1 MATRT
6 PTTTPPRLISTYGAS
21 SRPTSGGW
29 ETISWYFFRISG
41 VALIFLVIF
50 HLLLMHVINDVSVTN
65 YAFVAARYK
74 DPFWRVYDLL
84 LLTLA
89 LPHGLN
95 GVRIMCE
102 DYIGSRGWR
111 LAVEST
117 LFLLALTFWLTGT
130 LTIITFQPGQTLAQT
145 LLGLLH
151 H

>member
-6 PTTTPPRLISTYGAS
+6 SAPPRLISTYGAS
-21 SRPTSGGW
+21 SKPTSGGW

>member
-1 MATRT
+1 MATHT
-6 PTTTPPRLISTYGAS
+6 PAPPRLISTYGAS
-21 SRPTSGGW
+21 SKPTSGGW

-50 HLLLMHVINDVSVTN
+50 HLLLMHVINDVSATT
-65 YAFVAARYK
+65 YCFVAARYQ

-95 GVRIMCE
+95 GVRIICE

-130 LTIITFQPGQTLAQT
+130 LTIITFQPAAGACP
-145 LLGLLH
+145 GLHALIR
-151 H
+151 

>member
-6 PTTTPPRLISTYGAS
+6 SAQPRLISTYGAS
-21 SRPTSGGW
+21 SKPTSGGW

-50 HLLLMHVINDVSVTN
+50 HLLLMHVINDVSATT
-65 YAFVAARYK
+65 YAFVAARYS
-74 DPFWRVYDLL
+74 DPFWRVYDLV

-130 LTIITFQPGQTLAQT
+130 LTIITFQPGQSLAQS
-145 LLGLLH
+145 LLGLFH